1 MTCCCHRNYGMLKSD
16 LRQFCDTICRRVY
29 IHPSCLWNNTVQIFR
44 RFKLHVKYGMILLF
58 ALLNCA
64 AFAASPT
71 AKQSIEKQSKLT
83 IKPHLQNKS
92 QHHQHLKTTVPPIK
106 PAPRILEAIP
116 KDPNSIEP
124 RRIID
129 IAPPPQHQDLSQR
142 PSSAPTST
150 QAND

>member
-1 MTCCCHRNYGMLKSD
+1 M
-16 LRQFCDTICRRVY
+16 
-29 IHPSCLWNNTVQIFR
+29 QIFR
-44 RFKLHVKYGMILLF
+44 RFKLQAKYGMILLC

-71 AKQSIEKQSKLT
+71 AKQSIENQSKLT

-106 PAPRILEAIP
+106 PAPRILETIP
-116 KDPNSIEP
+116 KDPNSTES

-129 IAPPPQHQDLSQR
+129 ISPPPQHQDLSQR

>member
-1 MTCCCHRNYGMLKSD
+1 M
-16 LRQFCDTICRRVY
+16 
-29 IHPSCLWNNTVQIFR
+29 QIFR
-44 RFKLHVKYGMILLF
+44 RFKLQAKYGMILLC

-92 QHHQHLKTTVPPIK
+92 QHHQRLKTTVPPIK
-106 PAPRILEAIP
+106 PTPRILEAIP

-142 PSSAPTST
+142 PSSAPTSM